1 MAPPF
6 DIDTGPISERAI
18 ETARTELRETPE
30 IREQGIKELRDL
42 LHASDLHFRDDDE
55 FLTVFL
61 RPCKYY
67 APSAFKMVSLIFSK
81 FKIAKVFVI

>member
-1 MAPPF
+1 MPAPF

-18 ETARTELRETPE
+18 EIARTELRETPE
-30 IREQGIKELRDL
+30 IREQGLTELREL
-42 LHASDLHFRDDDE
+42 LHQATDLHFRDDDE

-67 APSAFKMVSLIFSK
+67 APSAFKMVSWCMK
-81 FKIAKVFVI
+81 YD